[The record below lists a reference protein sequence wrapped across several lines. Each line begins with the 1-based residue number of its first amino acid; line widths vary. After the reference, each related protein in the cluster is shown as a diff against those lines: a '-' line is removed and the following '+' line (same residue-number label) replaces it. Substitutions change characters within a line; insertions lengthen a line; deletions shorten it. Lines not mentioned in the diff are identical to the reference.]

1 MSLTKYLDLPLF
13 SKNRIAI
20 KISKLFFTVS
30 LYQDG
35 KKVKKEKGKYFIENN
50 LGQKKE
56 IKFKR
61 KMFDPIPLISFDNGE
76 YKSLLFHQLNVAEK
90 SLALLPIILFILG
103 GVNIITFLI
112 SYIGIA
118 ISYWI
123 MYKSSDLIK
132 KVLLSL
138 FVTLSCSSIGIYLEI
153 MAINY
158 LRSIHHIS

>member
-13 SKNRIAI
+13 SKNRIAV
-20 KISKLFFTVS
+20 KISRMFFTIS

-61 KMFDPIPLISFDNGE
+61 KIFDPIPLISFDNEE
-76 YKSLLFHQLNVAEK
+76 YKPLLLNSLNTAEK
-90 SLALLPIILFILG
+90 SLALLPLILFILG
-103 GVNIITFLI
+103 GVNIITFLM
-112 SYIGIA
+112 SYIGVN

-123 MYKSSDLIK
+123 MYKSNDLIK

-153 MAINY
+153 IAINY
-158 LRSIHHIS
+158 LRSVHHT

>member
-20 KISKLFFTVS
+20 KISKLFFTIS

-61 KMFDPIPLISFDNGE
+61 KMLDPIPLISFDNGE
-76 YKSLLFHQLNVAEK
+76 YKSLLFHQKLVK
-90 SLALLPIILFILG
+90 
-103 GVNIITFLI
+103 
-112 SYIGIA
+112 IGT
-118 ISYWI
+118 YVH
-123 MYKSSDLIK
+123 K
-132 KVLLSL
+132 
-138 FVTLSCSSIGIYLEI
+138 
-153 MAINY
+153 N
-158 LRSIHHIS
+158 